1 MRLSDEFLSEIRYR
15 NPIDEVISSYV
26 DLKTSGNTLKGLCP
40 FHNEKT
46 PSFTVY
52 PATASYYCFGCQ
64 NGGDVVTFV
73 RQIEN
78 LDYVEAVKL
87 LADRAGMSMPESGY
101 DDSVERLRK
110 RMLAINRETARFYH
124 NCLKDKNVG
133 AKGYRYFKE
142 RGLADETIVRF
153 GLGYAPDSGFALC
166 NHLKNLGY
174 TESELILANVAGKSR
189 NGRAY
194 DRFRNKVMFPW
205 IDLRGNV
212 IAFGGRKMPDDDSSY
227 GKYINTSDTPVYKKS
242 RNMYALNF
250 AKNAKTDTLIL
261 CEGYMDAIAMHQAGV
276 TNAVACCGTAFTDEM
291 ASLLSRYAKEI
302 IVMLDS
308 DEAGQKGTRRA
319 IATLNKTGLKIR
331 VLKIPSGKDPDEYIR
346 QYGAERFKLLL
357 EGAKSDVE
365 FNLAAARSKYDTDT
379 DDGKLRY
386 IGDAV
391 KILAGLNNELAEN
404 LYAGNLAQEFS
415 ISKSVILSQIAEQK
429 RILRRTKAKKEI
441 QDIIRP
447 KPSRNDVNP
456 EARQHKRAAIAEEYI
471 LCLMMNDYELCKKA
485 VSLIDENSFVTDFG
499 KRVFVSVKSVFDSG
513 KDFSLTLFGNEFS
526 PAEMGKISQIYN
538 AGFSG
543 EDVLLSCIQT
553 LKDEKNA
560 INKID
565 TENMTDEQFG
575 ELFSKIGKNKK
586 VNL

>member
-1 MRLSDEFLSEIRYR
+1 MRLNDDFLSEIRYR

-64 NGGDVVTFV
+64 NGGDVVTFI

-78 LDYVEAVKL
+78 LDYVEAVKM

-101 DDSVERLRK
+101 DDSGEKLR
-110 RMLAINRETARFYH
+110 RRILAINRETARFYH
-124 NCLKDKNVG
+124 SCLKDKNIG

-142 RGLADETIVRF
+142 RGLTDETIVRF

-166 NHLKNLGY
+166 NHLKKLGY
-174 TESELILANVAGKSR
+174 TESEMILANVAGKSKS
-189 NGRAY
+189 GRAY

-291 ASLLSRYAKEI
+291 ASLLARYAKEI

-319 IATLNKTGLKIR
+319 IATLNKTGMKIR
-331 VLKIPSGKDPDEYIR
+331 VLTIPSGKDPDEYIR
-346 QYGAERFKLLL
+346 QYGGERFKLLV
-357 EGAKSDVE
+357 EGAKSEVE
-365 FNLAAARSKYDTDT
+365 YSLLAARNKYDTDT

-386 IGDAV
+386 ISDAV
-391 KILAGLNNELAEN
+391 QILAELNNEIAEN
-404 LYAGNLAQEFS
+404 LYAGKLAEEFS
-415 ISKSVILSQIAEQK
+415 ISKSVILSQIAQQK
-429 RILRRTKAKKEI
+429 RILKKSKEKKQFRDMI
-441 QDIIRP
+441 MP
-447 KPSRNDVNP
+447 KGTRSEVNP
-456 EARQHKRAAIAEEYI
+456 EAKQHKRAAIAEEYI

-499 KRVFVSVKSVFDSG
+499 KRVFISVKSVFDSG
-513 KDFSLTLFGNEFS
+513 RDFSLTLLGNEFS
-526 PAEMGKISQIYN
+526 PAEMGKISQIFN
-538 AGFSG
+538 SAFSG

-553 LKDEKNA
+553 LKDEKEA
-560 INKID
+560 LGKID

-575 ELFSKIGKNKK
+575 ELFDKIGKNKK
-586 VNL
+586 

>member
-15 NPIDEVISSYV
+15 NPIEEVISSYV

-101 DDSVERLRK
+101 DDSGERLRK

-308 DEAGQKGTRRA
+308 D
-319 IATLNKTGLKIR
+319 
-331 VLKIPSGKDPDEYIR
+331 
-346 QYGAERFKLLL
+346 
-357 EGAKSDVE
+357 
-365 FNLAAARSKYDTDT
+365 
-379 DDGKLRY
+379 
-386 IGDAV
+386 
-391 KILAGLNNELAEN
+391 
-404 LYAGNLAQEFS
+404 
-415 ISKSVILSQIAEQK
+415 
-429 RILRRTKAKKEI
+429 
-441 QDIIRP
+441 
-447 KPSRNDVNP
+447 
-456 EARQHKRAAIAEEYI
+456 
-471 LCLMMNDYELCKKA
+471 
-485 VSLIDENSFVTDFG
+485 
-499 KRVFVSVKSVFDSG
+499 
-513 KDFSLTLFGNEFS
+513 
-526 PAEMGKISQIYN
+526 
-538 AGFSG
+538 
-543 EDVLLSCIQT
+543 
-553 LKDEKNA
+553 
-560 INKID
+560 
-565 TENMTDEQFG
+565 
-575 ELFSKIGKNKK
+575 
-586 VNL
+586 

>member
-1 MRLSDEFLSEIRYR
+1 MRLSDDFLSEIRYR
-15 NPIDEVISSYV
+15 NPIDDVISSYV

-78 LDYVEAVKL
+78 LDYVEAVKM

-101 DDSVERLRK
+101 DDSGEKLRK
-110 RMLAINRETARFYH
+110 RILAINRETARFYH
-124 NCLKDKNVG
+124 NCLKDKNIG

-142 RGLADETIVRF
+142 RGLTDETIVRF

-166 NHLKNLGY
+166 NHLKKLGY
-174 TESELILANVAGKSR
+174 TESELIIANVAGKSK

-302 IVMLDS
+302 VVMLDA

-319 IATLNKTGLKIR
+319 IATLNKTGMKIR
-331 VLKIPSGKDPDEYIR
+331 VLTIPSGKDPDEYIR
-346 QYGAERFKLLL
+346 QYGGERFKLLV
-357 EGAKSDVE
+357 EGAKSDIE
-365 FNLAAARSKYDTDT
+365 YSLLAARKKYDTDT

-391 KILAGLNNELAEN
+391 QILAALNNEIAEN
-404 LYAGNLAQEFS
+404 LYAGKLSEEFS
-415 ISKSVILSQIAEQK
+415 ISKSVILSQIAQQK
-429 RILRRTKAKKEI
+429 RILKKSKEKKQFRDMI
-441 QDIIRP
+441 MP
-447 KPSRNDVNP
+447 KGTRNDVNP
-456 EARQHKRAAIAEEYI
+456 EAKQHKRAAIAEEYI

-499 KRVFVSVKSVFDSG
+499 KRVFLSVKSVFDSG
-513 KDFSLTLFGNEFS
+513 KDFSLTLLGNEFS

-538 AGFSG
+538 SAFSG

-553 LKDEKNA
+553 LKDEKEA
-560 INKID
+560 LGKID

-575 ELFSKIGKNKK
+575 ELFDKIGKNKK
-586 VNL
+586 

>member
-1 MRLSDEFLSEIRYR
+1 MRLSDDFLSEIRYR
-15 NPIDEVISSYV
+15 NPIDDVISSYV

-64 NGGDVVTFV
+64 NGGDVVTFI

-78 LDYVEAVKL
+78 LDYVEAVKM
-87 LADRAGMSMPESGY
+87 LADRAGLSMPESGY
-101 DDSVERLRK
+101 DDSGEKLRK
-110 RMLAINRETARFYH
+110 RILAINRETARFYH
-124 NCLKDKNVG
+124 NSLKDKNIG

-142 RGLADETIVRF
+142 RGLTDETIVRF

-166 NHLKNLGY
+166 NHLKKLGY
-174 TESELILANVAGKSR
+174 TESELIIANVAGKSKS
-189 NGRAY
+189 GRAY

-302 IVMLDS
+302 VVMLDA

-319 IATLNKTGLKIR
+319 IATLNKTGMKIR
-331 VLKIPSGKDPDEYIR
+331 VLTIPSGKDPDEYIR
-346 QYGAERFKLLL
+346 QYGGERFKLLV
-357 EGAKSDVE
+357 EGAKSDIE
-365 FNLAAARSKYDTDT
+365 YSLLAARKKYDTDT

-391 KILAGLNNELAEN
+391 QILAALNNEIAEN
-404 LYAGNLAQEFS
+404 LYAGKLAEEFS
-415 ISKSVILSQIAEQK
+415 ISKSVILSQIAQQK
-429 RILRRTKAKKEI
+429 RILKKSKEKKQFRDMI
-441 QDIIRP
+441 MP
-447 KPSRNDVNP
+447 KGMRNDVNP
-456 EARQHKRAAIAEEYI
+456 EAKQHKRAAIAEEYI

-499 KRVFVSVKSVFDSG
+499 KRVFLSVKSVFDSG
-513 KDFSLTLFGNEFS
+513 KDFSLTLLGNEFS

-538 AGFSG
+538 SAFSG

-553 LKDEKNA
+553 LKDEKEA
-560 INKID
+560 LGKID

-575 ELFSKIGKNKK
+575 ELFDKIGKNKK
-586 VNL
+586 